1 MSVLSSVKS
10 ILSTIIFIPV
20 IAFGQATLKGTVTD
34 VANKETLIGVNVVVI
49 GTSLGAATDIEG
61 QFRIVG
67 IPERVFNIKISCI
80 GYEAQIIEIDF
91 SKMKDVQKNVAL
103 KSAIL
108 QGEEV
113 VVTAQMRGQNAAINQ
128 QITSNSI
135 INVVSEEKIKEL
147 PDANAAEAIGRLPGV
162 SITRSGGEA
171 NKVVL
176 RGLSSKFSNIT
187 IDGVKIPPTDPSTR
201 DVDLS
206 TISQGSLAGIELFK
220 ALTADK
226 DADAIAGTVN
236 LVTRKAPS
244 ERLLQFDIKGGYN
257 YLMKSANQYDFSGR
271 YGERF
276 FNDVVGIQLQGN
288 IEKKIRSKEKT
299 DFDYPGPQDITGDS
313 LHKSYYMNDAILE
326 FVDEVRKRQG
336 GGGIIDINTP
346 DSGLVKISAAFSST
360 NRNYTDYT
368 RRYISRHAN
377 DVLYQARLVEQETGT
392 FNSSIQGKNYL
403 LGWDIQWSLA
413 FAQSKVTNPYDY
425 EIRFLEPSRPDAGVK
440 GLQHDT
446 LYSPQLMINDAWN
459 NFTAAQCS
467 TAFYRSQ
474 NNFDKER
481 TASLDIARKYS
492 LGNMLS
498 GELKIGGKYK
508 EKNRWM
514 DQTEDQAYYWTSGV
528 QRYNTDSTE
537 KAYQGTRFADFFNR
551 LITSGGADK
560 SPLASEFLDNPT
572 PTRSIFGQYTLT
584 PLLNP
589 DAIRLWY
596 QMNKNGNGEYNGNP
610 LMAIN
615 GYSVIERVTS
625 GYVMNT
631 LNIGQSITLNT
642 GLRVEKEL
650 NEYNSKWTPDE
661 VTGFPSSAKL
671 KDTTAT
677 YTETIVLP
685 NLHLAVRP
693 TDYLTVRLAAYRALA
708 RPDFTMRLE
717 RYSADKQ
724 NGDLLV
730 IGNSHLKDA
739 KAWNY
744 EVNTSIFSNTLGLIS
759 ISAFYKEIDDMY
771 HQMSGITAR
780 NDSILKSLGN
790 NWAQYKPAAY
800 SVYSLTAP
808 YNSTQPT
815 KAWGVEFEHQ
825 MNFGFLRGYLQYFV
839 LSYNVSITR
848 SETFILTSSNYTT
861 RDSVQKFIPVPPPG
875 HYVTTVQDNQ
885 HTKYDF
891 VKRNSEGQPELYGN
905 VALGYDIGGTS
916 IRISVFFQDEYNQYF
931 SPDGKSDI
939 VTNAYNRWD
948 LAFKQKI
955 TEKIEIL
962 ANVSNLTNIKDVTT
976 MVDRVN
982 NWRLTD
988 TQELYGT
995 TVDVGVRI
1003 TF

>member
-1 MSVLSSVKS
+1 MNF
-10 ILSTIIFIPV
+10 LSTVNKLLIMVLLLPL
-20 IAFGQATLKGTVTD
+20 AALSQASLKGTVTD
-34 VANKETLIGVNVVVI
+34 ATNNETLIGVNVVVME
-49 GTSLGAATDIEG
+49 TSLGAATDIEG
-61 QFRIVG
+61 QYRIVG
-67 IPERVFNIKISCI
+67 IPERVMNVKISCI
-80 GYEAQIIEIDF
+80 GYDPQVKVVDFLKTKDEVLNVQLKPAII
-91 SKMKDVQKNVAL
+91 
-103 KSAIL
+103 

-171 NKVVL
+171 TRVVL

-187 IDGVKIPPTDPSTR
+187 IDGVKIPPTDPNTR

-257 YLMKSANQYDFSGR
+257 HLMKSANQYDFSGR

-276 FNDVVGIQLQGN
+276 FHDIVGVQVQGN
-288 IEKKIRSKEKT
+288 MEKKIRSRERT
-299 DFDYPGPQDITGDS
+299 NFNYSAPQDITGDS
-313 LHKSYYMNDAILE
+313 LHKSYYMNAANLE
-326 FVDEVRKRQG
+326 FIDEVRKRQG
-336 GGGIIDINTP
+336 AGAIFDFNTP
-346 DSGLVKISAAFSST
+346 DSGSIKFSTQFSST

-368 RRYISRHAN
+368 RRYISSHAN
-377 DVLYQARLVEQETGT
+377 DVQYNARLVEQETGT
-392 FNSSIQGKNYL
+392 FNSSLQGKNHIL
-403 LGWDIQWSLA
+403 SLDVHWSLA
-413 FAQSKVTNPYDY
+413 YAQSKVTNPYDY
-425 EIRFLEPSRPDAGVK
+425 EIRFLEPSGSASGVK
-440 GLQHDT
+440 SGIKDT
-446 LYSPQLMINDAWN
+446 LFTPKYMIENAWN

-481 TASLDIARKYS
+481 TASLDITKQYS
-492 LGNMLS
+492 LGSMLS
-498 GELKIGGKYK
+498 GEVKFGGKYK

-514 DQTEDQAYYWTSGV
+514 DQSQDQAYYWV
-528 QRYNTDSTE
+528 RNVARYNKDGTE
-537 KAYQGTRFADFFNR
+537 KAYQGTRFENYFKR
-551 LITSGGADK
+551 LIAAGEK
-560 SPLASEFLDNPT
+560 SPLASEFLDT
-572 PTRSIFGQYTLT
+572 PVQTRNIFGQYTLT
-584 PLLNP
+584 PLLSS

-596 QMNKNGNGEYNGNP
+596 AMNKNGSDEYFSDP
-610 LMAIN
+610 LTALN
-615 GYSVIERVTS
+615 GYNVIERVSS
-625 GYVMNT
+625 GYLMNT

-650 NEYNSKWTPDE
+650 NEYNSTWTPDE
-661 VTGFPSSAKL
+661 AAGFPVSARL
-671 KDTTAT
+671 RDTSAT
-677 YTETIVLP
+677 YTETIWLP
-685 NLHLAVRP
+685 NVHLSLRP
-693 TDYLTVRLAAYRALA
+693 TDYFTVRLAAYRALA

-724 NGDLLV
+724 NGNLLV
-730 IGNSHLKDA
+730 IGNSHLRDA

-744 EVNTSIFSNTLGLIS
+744 ETNVSFFNNTLGLIS
-759 ISAFYKEIDDMY
+759 VSAFYKEIDDMY
-771 HQMSGITAR
+771 HQMTGIAVSG
-780 NDSILKSLGN
+780 DSILNSLGN
-790 NWAQYKPAAY
+790 QWAKYKPLAY
-800 SVYSLTAP
+800 TNYSLTAP
-808 YNSTQPT
+808 YNSASPT
-815 KAWGVEFEHQ
+815 KAWGFEFEHQ
-825 MNFGFLRGYLQYFV
+825 MNFNFLSGFLQYFV
-839 LSYNVSITR
+839 LSYNVSVTR
-848 SETFILTSSNYTT
+848 SETFILIASNYST
-861 RDSVQKFIPVPPPG
+861 RDTVQRFIPAPPPG
-875 HYVTTVQDNQ
+875 RWVSTVVDNS
-885 HTKYDF
+885 HTRYDF
-891 VKRNSEGQPELYGN
+891 TKRNSEGQPELYGN
-905 VALGYDIGGTS
+905 AALGYDIGGTS
-916 IRISVFFQDEYNQYF
+916 VRISVFFQGEYNQYF
-931 SPDGKSDI
+931 SPDSKSDI

-948 LAFKQKI
+948 VAFKQKI
-955 TEKIEIL
+955 TDKVELL

-988 TQELYGT
+988 VQELYGT

>member
-1 MSVLSSVKS
+1 MSVLSSVKR
-10 ILSTIIFIPV
+10 ILSLVVCLPV
-20 IAFGQATLKGTVTD
+20 LALGQASIKGTITD
-34 VANKETLIGVNVVVI
+34 AANSETLIGVNVVVL
-49 GTSLGAATDIEG
+49 GTSLGSATDIEG

-67 IPERVFNIKISCI
+67 IPARVLNVKISCI
-80 GYEAQIIEIDF
+80 GYEPQVKEIDF
-91 SKMKDVQKNVAL
+91 SKTSDVVLDAQL
-103 KSAIL
+103 KSAVIL
-108 QGEEV
+108 GEEV

-171 NKVVL
+171 SKVVL

-187 IDGVKIPPTDPSTR
+187 IDGVKIPPTDPNSR

-244 ERLLQFDIKGGYN
+244 ERLLQLDIKGGYN
-257 YLMKSANQYDFSGR
+257 HLMKSANQYDFSGR

-276 FNDVVGIQLQGN
+276 FNDVIGIQLQGN
-288 IEKKIRSKEKT
+288 IEKKIRSREKT
-299 DFDYPGPQDITGDS
+299 DYDYPAPQDITGDS
-313 LHKSYYMNDAILE
+313 LHKSYYLNDAILE
-326 FVDEVRKRQG
+326 FVDEVRKRDG
-336 GGGIIDINTP
+336 AGAIIDINTP

-360 NRNYTDYT
+360 NRNYSDYT
-368 RRYISRHAN
+368 RRYISVHAN

-392 FNSSIQGKNYL
+392 FNTSLQGKNYIF
-403 LGWDIQWSLA
+403 GFDIQWNLA
-413 FAQSKVTNPYDY
+413 YAQSKVTNPYDY
-425 EIRFLEPSRPDAGVK
+425 EIRFKEPSAPGSGVK
-440 GLQHDT
+440 GGTPDT
-446 LYSPQLMINDAWN
+446 LYTPQYMINYAWN

-467 TAFYRSQ
+467 TAFYRGQ

-481 TASLDIARKYS
+481 TASLDIAKKYS
-492 LGNMLS
+492 LNDFAS
-498 GELKIGGKYK
+498 GEIKVGGKYK
-508 EKNRWM
+508 EKTRWM
-514 DQTEDQAYYWTSGV
+514 DQSEDQAYYWV
-528 QRYNTDSTE
+528 RNVARYNKDGTE
-537 KAYQGTRFADFFNR
+537 KAYAGTRFADYFSR
-551 LITSGGADK
+551 LIATGDK
-560 SPLASEFLDNPT
+560 SPIASEFLSNPV
-572 PTRSIFGQYTLT
+572 PTRNIFGQFNLT
-584 PLLNP
+584 PLLDA
-589 DAIRLWY
+589 DAIRQWY
-596 QMNKNGNGEYNGNP
+596 EMNKNGSDEYYPNP
-610 LMAIN
+610 LTALN
-615 GYSVIERVTS
+615 GYNVVERVTS
-625 GYVMNT
+625 GYLMNT

-650 NEYNSKWTPDE
+650 NDYSSKWTPDE
-661 VTGFPSSAKL
+661 AAGFPVSARL
-671 KDTTAT
+671 FDTSAT
-677 YTETIVLP
+677 YTETVWLP
-685 NLHLAVRP
+685 NLHLSIRP

-708 RPDFTMRLE
+708 RPDFTMRVE

-724 NGDLLV
+724 NGNLLV

-744 EVNTSIFSNTLGLIS
+744 EINTSIFSNNLGLIS

-771 HQMSGITAR
+771 HQMSGIAVSS
-780 NDSILKSLGN
+780 DSILNSLGN
-790 NWAQYKPAAY
+790 NWAQYKPVAY
-800 SVYSLTAP
+800 SNYSLTAP
-808 YNSTQPT
+808 YNSPLPT
-815 KAWGVEFEHQ
+815 KVWGFEFEHQ
-825 MNFGFLRGYLQYFV
+825 MNFNFLHGYLQYFV

-848 SETFILTSSNYTT
+848 SETFILTAANYST
-861 RDSVQKFIPVPPPG
+861 RDSVMKFIPAPPPG
-875 HYVTTVQDNQ
+875 HWVTTVVDNQ
-885 HTKYDF
+885 HTRYDF
-891 VKRNSEGQPELYGN
+891 EKRNSEGQPELYGN

-916 IRISVFFQDEYNQYF
+916 IRLSVFFQGEYNQYF
-931 SPDGKSDI
+931 SPDSKSDI

-962 ANVSNLTNIKDVTT
+962 ANVSNLTNIKDITT

-982 NWRLTD
+982 DWRLTD

-1003 TF
+1003 TL